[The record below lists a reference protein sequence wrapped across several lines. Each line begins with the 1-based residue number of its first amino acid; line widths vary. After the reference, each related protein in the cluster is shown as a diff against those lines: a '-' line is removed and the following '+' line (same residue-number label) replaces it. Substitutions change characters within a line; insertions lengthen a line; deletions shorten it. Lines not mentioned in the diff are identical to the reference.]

1 MQVRWLSFHSGYDFG
16 YMLRMLTD
24 MNLPEEEEDFFEILR
39 IYFPSIYDVKYL
51 MKSCKS
57 LKGGLQEVADQLELE
72 RIGGSAVSVR
82 CPGSVVSKSLSLIL
96 FTSACLSSWNQGP
109 NIKPAVIPYSLAL
122 PFSACANYFSKTI
135 STTRNT
141 AANYTASDLPT
152 YKMAPI
158 LPTPTPANT
167 TMTTPAMATP
177 ITTALVAPTHRH
189 RPRQPAARGL
199 PLGRRRP

>member
-1 MQVRWLSFHSGYDFG
+1 
-16 YMLRMLTD
+16 MLRMLTD
-24 MNLPEEEEDFFEILR
+24 LNLPEEEEDFFEILR

-72 RIGGSAVSVR
+72 RIGGSALSVR
-82 CPGSVVSKSLSLIL
+82 CPGSVVSNSLSLIL

-109 NIKPAVIPYSLAL
+109 NIKPVVIPYSLAP

-158 LPTPTPANT
+158 LPTPTPVNT
-167 TMTTPAMATP
+167 TTRTAAMAIP
-177 ITTALVAPTHRH
+177 ITTVRLVRT
-189 RPRQPAARGL
+189 RQLRRRRPAARDL
-199 PLGRRRP
+199 PPGRRRR